1 MHIKLF
7 NFEIITITI
16 KRHGNVITG
25 RKLVM
30 CLLQRDKFI
39 LP

>member
-7 NFEIITITI
+7 NFEIITF

-30 CLLQRDKFI
+30 CLLQRDKFL